1 MFLLDA
7 KQYSYEGR
15 KSPSLPEQEC
25 FEMGSSTFRDQGVS
39 QEKHHQKKKLKT
51 HGGE

>member
-7 KQYSYEGR
+7 KQYSNEGR

-39 QEKHHQKKKLKT
+39 QEKKHQKKKLKT